1 MYKRFVSFLLL
12 YPICLV
18 SMSISAQGQ
27 GTPGPAN
34 PATAQVAPASV
45 PQAADQSPLAKAD
58 QLYRTGKLAEAAQE
72 YNALLQAEPKSI
84 MAYVGLVHVYLRQ
97 KKPSEAYAAAAKA
110 IELAPS
116 LDAAHVALGEAC
128 FRQGKLSDAEKE
140 FADLVKANTKEPRAY
155 LGLWRVYTAASY
167 FKHAKVMIDR
177 AYSLDPK
184 DPDIRSAWARMLT
197 REERIKELKA
207 YLSSD
212 AGEDAEERERLERS
226 LAVLEDEASRPMRP
240 CRLAT
245 KLGPMETNLESLLI
259 DPTHIRG
266 YGLRVNLNGASS
278 KLLLDTGAGG
288 ILVGRKIAEKAGI
301 QPVLEQ
307 KVRGIG
313 DKGPAS
319 GYMGYADSIKIG
331 DLEFKDCYVEVI
343 DKNPIGEDG
352 LIGADVFSQFL
363 VDIDFP
369 NSKFRLSPLPP
380 RPDESAAPVALE
392 SRSTGGRQF
401 HDPYVAPEM
410 KSFTPVFRFGHQL
423 LINTRL
429 NDLPPKLFLIDTGAF
444 SNTIS
449 PAAAREVTKVSSDSD
464 LKVRG
469 LSGSVKNVFRA
480 DELTLQ
486 FGNLRQ
492 KNRDMV
498 ALDTKAISDTDGT
511 EVSGFLGFAMLRML
525 RIRIDYRDGLV
536 DFEYDRNR
544 FH

>member
-1 MYKRFVSFLLL
+1 
-12 YPICLV
+12 
-18 SMSISAQGQ
+18 MSISAQGQ

-45 PQAADQSPLAKAD
+45 PQAADQSPLAKAE

-72 YNALLQAEPKSI
+72 YNALLQAEPKSV

-140 FADLVKANTKEPRAY
+140 FADLVKAKTKEPRAY
-155 LGLWRVYTAASY
+155 LGLWHVYTAASY
-167 FKHAKVMIDR
+167 FKHAKVMIDL

-184 DPDIRSAWARMLT
+184 DPDIRSAWARTLT
-197 REERIKELKA
+197 REEHIKELKA

-212 AGEDAEERERLERS
+212 AGEDTEERERLEHY
-226 LAVLEDEASRPMRP
+226 LAVLDDEAGRPMRP

-245 KLGPMETNLESLLI
+245 KLGPMETNLEQLLI

-278 KLLLDTGAGG
+278 RLLLDTGASG
-288 ILVGRKIAEKAGI
+288 ILVDRKIAEKAGI
-301 QPVLEQ
+301 QRVLEQ

-319 GYMGYADSIKIG
+319 GYIGYADSIKIG
-331 DLEFKDCYVEVI
+331 DLEFKDCYVEAI

-352 LIGADVFSQFL
+352 LIGADVFSRFL

-380 RPDESAAPVALE
+380 RPDESATPVALE
-392 SRSTGGRQF
+392 SRSTGVRQF

-410 KSFTPVFRFGHQL
+410 KSFTPVFRFGHNL
-423 LINTRL
+423 LIYTRL

-444 SNTIS
+444 NNTIS

-486 FGNLRQ
+486 FGHLRQ
-492 KNRDMV
+492 KNLNIV
-498 ALDTKAISDTDGT
+498 AFDTKAISDADGT

-536 DFEYDRNR
+536 DCEFDRNR

>member
-1 MYKRFVSFLLL
+1 
-12 YPICLV
+12 
-18 SMSISAQGQ
+18 MSISAQGQ

-34 PATAQVAPASV
+34 PATAQVATASV
-45 PQAADQSPLAKAD
+45 PQAADQSPLAKAK
-58 QLYRTGKLAEAAQE
+58 QLYRTGRLAEAAQE
-72 YNALLQAEPKSI
+72 YNALLQAEPKSV

-128 FRQGKLSDAEKE
+128 FRQGRLSDAEKE

-167 FKHAKVMIDR
+167 FKQAKVMIDR

-184 DPDIRSAWARMLT
+184 DPDIRSAWARTLT
-197 REERIKELKA
+197 REEHIKELKA

-226 LAVLEDEASRPMRP
+226 LAVLEDEAGRSMRP

-245 KLGPMETNLESLLI
+245 KLRSMETNLEKLLI
-259 DPTHIRG
+259 DPTRIRG

-278 KLLLDTGAGG
+278 KLLLDTGASG
-288 ILVGRKIAEKAGI
+288 ILVNRKIAEKAGI
-301 QPVLEQ
+301 ERAVEQ
-307 KVRGIG
+307 KVRGVG

-319 GYMGYADSIKIG
+319 GYIGYADSIKIG
-331 DLEFKDCYVEVI
+331 DLEFKDCYVRVI

-352 LIGADVFSQFL
+352 LIGADLFSGFL

-369 NSKFRLSPLPP
+369 SSKFRLSPLPP
-380 RPDESAAPVALE
+380 RPESATPGALE
-392 SRSTGGRQF
+392 SRSTGGREF

-410 KSFTPVFRFGHQL
+410 KSFIPIFRFGHNL
-423 LINTRL
+423 LIHTRL

-449 PAAAREVTKVSSDSD
+449 PAAAREVTKVSSDSN

-469 LSGSVKNVFRA
+469 LSGSVNNVFRA

-486 FGNLRQ
+486 FGHLKQ
-492 KNRDMV
+492 KNLDIV
-498 ALDTKAISDTDGT
+498 AFDTKAISDAAGI
-511 EVSGFLGFAMLRML
+511 EISGFLGFAMLRML

-536 DFEYDRNR
+536 DFEFDRNR

>member
-1 MYKRFVSFLLL
+1 
-12 YPICLV
+12 
-18 SMSISAQGQ
+18 
-27 GTPGPAN
+27 
-34 PATAQVAPASV
+34 
-45 PQAADQSPLAKAD
+45 
-58 QLYRTGKLAEAAQE
+58 
-72 YNALLQAEPKSI
+72 

-140 FADLVKANTKEPRAY
+140 FADLVKAKTKEPRAY

-184 DPDIRSAWARMLT
+184 DPDIRRAWARTLT
-197 REERIKELKA
+197 REERIKDLKA

-212 AGEDAEERERLERS
+212 AGEDAEEREGLERS
-226 LAVLEDEASRPMRP
+226 LAVLEDEAGRPMRP

-245 KLGPMETNLESLLI
+245 ELGSMETNLEPLLI

-278 KLLLDTGAGG
+278 KLLLDTGASG
-288 ILVGRKIAEKAGI
+288 ILVNRKIAEKAGI
-301 QPVLEQ
+301 QRVLEHR
-307 KVRGIG
+307 VRGIG

-319 GYMGYADSIKIG
+319 GYIGYADSIKIG
-331 DLEFKDCYVEVI
+331 DLEFKDCHVKVI

-352 LIGADVFSQFL
+352 LIGADVFSGFL

-380 RPDESAAPVALE
+380 RPDESATLVALE
-392 SRSTGGRQF
+392 SRSTGDRQF
-401 HDPYVAPEM
+401 YDPYVAPEM
-410 KSFTPVFRFGHQL
+410 KSFTPVFRFGHYL
-423 LINTRL
+423 LIHTRL
-429 NDLPPKLFLIDTGAF
+429 NDLTPKLFLIDTGAF

-449 PAAAREVTKVSSDSD
+449 PAAAREVTKVSSDSN

-486 FGNLRQ
+486 FGRLKQ
-492 KNRDMV
+492 KNLDIV
-498 ALDTKAISDTDGT
+498 AFDTKAMSDAAGT